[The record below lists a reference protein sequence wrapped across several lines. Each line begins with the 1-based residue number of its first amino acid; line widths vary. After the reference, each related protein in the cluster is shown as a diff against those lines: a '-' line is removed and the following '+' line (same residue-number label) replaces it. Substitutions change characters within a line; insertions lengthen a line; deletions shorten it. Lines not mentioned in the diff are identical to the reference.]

1 MVYRVHRQVQVVFFS
16 FPRRH
21 RAHLILHTSQRL
33 LYEAEP
39 QLRTARMA
47 LEQLSD
53 VVQRCQ
59 ALPDDRYTTE
69 DHDIFTIAGR
79 TCIADGN
86 SAQVLSIVL
95 DEKNQDMVRC
105 LGWNLLPPLIQV
117 LLKKEDKTLSQCLA
131 IFNHLLKTCRP
142 KELLIGLLEQLEQDD
157 PDAIAESLHL
167 LLNPLQKV
175 LLCLG
180 SRKASSLGMTLS
192 SVLDQVA
199 KLPLPHTK
207 EQEED
212 DVFSLCRCCT
222 DLTDFVR
229 PFVHE
234 ARQNLLNSKTRSD
247 STNMAAGGQDRDK
260 EDELRTEL
268 LKFGMKTLSHPLL
281 EVQLKD
287 PDTLPLSPLRTFAT
301 EILNTLSAIGE
312 SLPSLVYR
320 PLLKRKQ
327 VPGFLEEEVRYPKE
341 SLASLAL
348 LVFVHHL
355 AADTFPS
362 VFSPVFCLRCNME
375 HIFLLLSRTEESR
388 IQKGLEL
395 YEKSLVRVD
404 DGSLPADLLEIKTF
418 LRVPQNLVK
427 VMTICPRHD
436 LRTKGLKVLQLS
448 IDKFDTEAKYNFFQY
463 MLKTSNHSGV
473 EGYVIKNI
481 KNQIDFALRPGN
493 GNTWF
498 EGAHLLPLLNKVFS
512 LPDGPETDLLQYMDR
527 VMESLNLLR
536 YLIIRDKVTENQ
548 TGIWTEL
555 YKIEDSF
562 MKPLRFD
569 LNMSR
574 AHYERELHNTVEAKK
589 KKAKT
594 EESVLS
600 VSVGDERLPNMTSES
615 QIQALHSALHTFDMI
630 ESVLVRIE
638 ELIEVKDDP

>member
-1 MVYRVHRQVQVVFFS
+1 
-16 FPRRH
+16 
-21 RAHLILHTSQRL
+21 
-33 LYEAEP
+33 
-39 QLRTARMA
+39 MA

-59 ALPDDRYTTE
+59 ALPEDRYTTE
-69 DHDIFTIAGR
+69 DHDVFTISGR
-79 TCIADGN
+79 TCIEEGN

-95 DEKNQDMVRC
+95 DEKNQDIVRC
-105 LGWNLLPPLIQV
+105 MGWNLLPPLIQV
-117 LLKKEDKTLSQCLA
+117 LVKKEDKKLSQCLA
-131 IFNHLLKTCRP
+131 IFNHLLQTCRP

-157 PDAIAESLHL
+157 PDTIATSLHL

-222 DLTDFVR
+222 DLIDFVK

-234 ARQNLLNSKTRSD
+234 ARQNLLNTEARHEREQ
-247 STNMAAGGQDRDK
+247 GRDN
-260 EDELRTEL
+260 EDELQTEL
-268 LKFGMKTLSHPLL
+268 LKFCMKTLSHPLL

-287 PDTLPLSPLRTFAT
+287 PDTLAVSPLRNFAT

-312 SLPSLVYR
+312 SVPSLVYQ

-341 SLASLAL
+341 SLASLAH

-362 VFSPVFCLRCNME
+362 VFSPVFCLRSNME
-375 HIFLLLSRTEESR
+375 HICLLLSRTEEFR

-395 YEKSLVRVD
+395 YEKSLVRVED
-404 DGSLPADLLEIKTF
+404 CSLHADLLEIKTF
-418 LRVPQNLVK
+418 LTVPQHMVK

-436 LRTKGLKVLQLS
+436 LRTRGLKVLQLS
-448 IDKFDTEAKYNFFQY
+448 IDKFDTEAKYNLFQY

-481 KNQIDFALRPGN
+481 KNQIDVALQPGN
-493 GNTWF
+493 SNTWF
-498 EGAHLLPLLNKVFS
+498 VGAHLLPLLRKVLS
-512 LPDGPETDLLQYMDR
+512 LPDGPETDLLHYLDR

-536 YLIIRDKVTENQ
+536 YLVIRDKATDNQ

-555 YKIEDSF
+555 YKIEDTF
-562 MKPLRFD
+562 LKPLRVGV
-569 LNMSR
+569 NMSR
-574 AHYERELHNTVEAKK
+574 AHYERELHNTMATTRA
-589 KKAKT
+589 KAK

-600 VSVGDERLPNMTSES
+600 VSVGDEKLPNMTSES

-638 ELIEVKDDP
+638 ELTEGEGKSLD

>member
-1 MVYRVHRQVQVVFFS
+1 
-16 FPRRH
+16 
-21 RAHLILHTSQRL
+21 
-33 LYEAEP
+33 
-39 QLRTARMA
+39 MA

-59 ALPDDRYTTE
+59 ALPDDSYTAE
-69 DHDIFTIAGR
+69 DHDVFTIAGR
-79 TCIADGN
+79 TCIEEGN
-86 SAQVLSIVL
+86 SAQVLSIIL
-95 DEKNQDMVRC
+95 DEKNQDIVRC
-105 LGWNLLPPLIQV
+105 MGWNLLPPLIQV
-117 LLKKEDKTLSQCLA
+117 LLKKEDKNLPQCLA

-142 KELLIGLLEQLEQDD
+142 KELLIGLLEQLEHDD
-157 PDAIAESLHL
+157 PDTIAESLHL

-180 SRKASSLGMTLS
+180 SRKASSLGMTLA

-222 DLTDFVR
+222 DLIAFVR
-229 PFVHE
+229 PFVLE
-234 ARQNLLNSKTRSD
+234 VRQNRPNGEELSEN
-247 STNMAAGGQDRDK
+247 TNKMQSGLDTDK

-268 LKFGMKTLSHPLL
+268 LKFCMKTLSHPLL

-287 PDTLPLSPLRTFAT
+287 PDTLAVSPLRDFAT

-312 SLPSLVYR
+312 SLSSLVYQ

-341 SLASLAL
+341 SLASLAH

-375 HIFLLLSRTEESR
+375 HVCLLLSRMEETR

-395 YEKSLVRVD
+395 YEKSLVRVPD
-404 DGSLPADLLEIKTF
+404 CSLPADLLEIKTF
-418 LRVPQNLVK
+418 LTVPQNLVK
-427 VMTICPRHD
+427 VMTMCPRHD
-436 LRTKGLKVLQLS
+436 LRTRGLKVFQQS
-448 IDKFDTEAKYNFFQY
+448 IDKFNTEAKYNFFRY
-463 MLKTSNHSGV
+463 MLTTSNHSGV

-481 KNQIDFALRPGN
+481 KNQIDVALQPGN
-493 GNTWF
+493 SNTWF
-498 EGAHLLPLLNKVFS
+498 EGVHLLPLLRKVLI
-512 LPDGPETDLLQYMDR
+512 LPDGPETDLLQYLDR

-536 YLIIRDKVTENQ
+536 YLVIRDKVTENQ

-555 YKIEDSF
+555 YKIEDTF
-562 MKPLRFD
+562 MKPLRVGV
-569 LNMSR
+569 NMSR
-574 AHYERELHNTVEAKK
+574 AHYERELLNTMEAKK
-589 KKAKT
+589 SKAK
-594 EESVLS
+594 EGSMLS
-600 VSVGDERLPNMTSES
+600 VSVGDEKLPNMTSES

-638 ELIEVKDDP
+638 ELIDVRENL

>member
-1 MVYRVHRQVQVVFFS
+1 
-16 FPRRH
+16 
-21 RAHLILHTSQRL
+21 
-33 LYEAEP
+33 
-39 QLRTARMA
+39 MA

-59 ALPDDRYTTE
+59 ALPNDSYTTE
-69 DHDIFTIAGR
+69 DYDVFTIAGR
-79 TCIADGN
+79 TCIEEGN

-95 DEKNQDMVRC
+95 DEKNQDIVRSM
-105 LGWNLLPPLIQV
+105 GWNLLPPLIQV
-117 LLKKEDKTLSQCLA
+117 LLKKEDKNLSHCLA
-131 IFNHLLKTCRP
+131 VFNHLIKTCRP

-157 PDAIAESLHL
+157 PETIAESLHL

-180 SRKASSLGMTLS
+180 SRKASSLGMSLS

-199 KLPLPHTK
+199 KLPVPHTK

-212 DVFSLCRCCT
+212 DVFSFCRCCT

-234 ARQNLLNSKTRSD
+234 ARQHNLNSQPQNDNANK
-247 STNMAAGGQDRDK
+247 MAGDQDRAK

-268 LKFGMKTLSHPLL
+268 LKFCMKTLSHPLL

-287 PDTLPLSPLRTFAT
+287 PDTLAVSPLRNFAT

-312 SLPSLVYR
+312 PLPGLVFQ
-320 PLLKRKQ
+320 PLLRRKQ

-341 SLASLAL
+341 SLACLAH

-362 VFSPVFCLRCNME
+362 VFSPVFSLRCNME
-375 HIFLLLSRTEESR
+375 HICLLLSRTEESR

-395 YEKSLVRVD
+395 YEKSLVRAE

-418 LRVPQNLVK
+418 LQVPQNLVK
-427 VMTICPRHD
+427 VMTICSRHD
-436 LRTKGLKVLQLS
+436 LRTRGLKVFQLS
-448 IDKFDTEAKYNFFQY
+448 VDKFDTEAKYNFFQY

-493 GNTWF
+493 SNTWF
-498 EGAHLLPLLNKVFS
+498 EGVHLLPLLRKVLT
-512 LPDGPETDLLQYMDR
+512 LPDGPETDLLQYLDR

-555 YKIEDSF
+555 YKIEDAF
-562 MKPLRFD
+562 IKPLRVGV
-569 LNMSR
+569 NMSR
-574 AHYERELHNTVEAKK
+574 AHYERELHNTMETKRS
-589 KKAKT
+589 KT
-594 EESVLS
+594 KEESVLS
-600 VSVGDERLPNMTSES
+600 VSVGDEKLPNMTSES

-638 ELIEVKDDP
+638 ELTEVKETL

>member
-1 MVYRVHRQVQVVFFS
+1 
-16 FPRRH
+16 
-21 RAHLILHTSQRL
+21 
-33 LYEAEP
+33 
-39 QLRTARMA
+39 MA

-59 ALPDDRYTTE
+59 ALPDDSYTAE
-69 DHDIFTIAGR
+69 DHDVFTIAGR
-79 TCIADGN
+79 TCIEEGN
-86 SAQVLSIVL
+86 SAQVLSIIL
-95 DEKNQDMVRC
+95 DEKNQDIVRC
-105 LGWNLLPPLIQV
+105 MGWNLLPPLIQV
-117 LLKKEDKTLSQCLA
+117 LLKKEDKNLPQCLA

-142 KELLIGLLEQLEQDD
+142 KELLIGLLEQLEHDD
-157 PDAIAESLHL
+157 PDTIAESLHL

-180 SRKASSLGMTLS
+180 SRKASSLGMTLA

-222 DLTDFVR
+222 DLIAFVR
-229 PFVHE
+229 PFVLE
-234 ARQNLLNSKTRSD
+234 VRQNLMESRLT
-247 STNMAAGGQDRDK
+247 QC
-260 EDELRTEL
+260 LFL
-268 LKFGMKTLSHPLL
+268 LCSCMKTLSHPLL

-287 PDTLPLSPLRTFAT
+287 PDTLAVSPLRDFAT

-312 SLPSLVYR
+312 SLSSLVYQ

-341 SLASLAL
+341 SLASLAH

-375 HIFLLLSRTEESR
+375 H
-388 IQKGLEL
+388 EL
-395 YEKSLVRVD
+395 YEKSLVRVPD
-404 DGSLPADLLEIKTF
+404 CSLPADLLEIKTF
-418 LRVPQNLVK
+418 LTVPQNLVK
-427 VMTICPRHD
+427 VMTMCPRHD
-436 LRTKGLKVLQLS
+436 LRTRGLKVFQQS
-448 IDKFDTEAKYNFFQY
+448 IDKFNTEAKYNFFRY
-463 MLKTSNHSGV
+463 MLTTSNHSGV

-481 KNQIDFALRPGN
+481 KNQIDVALQPGN
-493 GNTWF
+493 SNTWF
-498 EGAHLLPLLNKVFS
+498 EGVHLLPLLRKVLI
-512 LPDGPETDLLQYMDR
+512 LPDGPETDLLQYLDR

-536 YLIIRDKVTENQ
+536 YLVIRDKVTENQ

-555 YKIEDSF
+555 YKIEDTF
-562 MKPLRFD
+562 MKPLRVGV
-569 LNMSR
+569 NMSR
-574 AHYERELHNTVEAKK
+574 AHYERELLNTMEAKK
-589 KKAKT
+589 SKAK
-594 EESVLS
+594 EGSMLS
-600 VSVGDERLPNMTSES
+600 VSVGDEKLPNMTSES

-638 ELIEVKDDP
+638 ELIDVRENL

>member
-1 MVYRVHRQVQVVFFS
+1 
-16 FPRRH
+16 
-21 RAHLILHTSQRL
+21 
-33 LYEAEP
+33 
-39 QLRTARMA
+39 MA
-47 LEQLSD
+47 LEQFSD

-59 ALPDDRYTTE
+59 ALPDDSYTSE
-69 DHDIFTIAGR
+69 DHDVFTVTGR
-79 TCIADGN
+79 TCIEEGH

-95 DEKNQDMVRC
+95 DEKNQDIVRSM
-105 LGWNLLPPLIQV
+105 GWNLLPPLIQV
-117 LLKKEDKTLSQCLA
+117 LLKKEDKSLPQCLA
-131 IFNHLLKTCRP
+131 IFNHLLQTCRP

-157 PDAIAESLHL
+157 PDTIAESLHL
-167 LLNPLQKV
+167 LLNPLQKL

-234 ARQNLLNSKTRSD
+234 ARLNTLNCSESKNKMSGD
-247 STNMAAGGQDRDK
+247 AGGGK

-268 LKFGMKTLSHPLL
+268 LKFCMKTLSHPLL

-287 PDTLPLSPLRTFAT
+287 PDTLAVSPLRNFAT

-312 SLPSLVYR
+312 SLPGLVYQ

-341 SLASLAL
+341 SLASLSH

-355 AADTFPS
+355 TADTFPS
-362 VFSPVFCLRCNME
+362 VFSPVFSLRSNME
-375 HIFLLLSRTEESR
+375 HICLLLSRTEEFR

-395 YEKSLVRVD
+395 YEKSLVRVE

-418 LRVPQNLVK
+418 LTVPQNLVK

-436 LRTKGLKVLQLS
+436 LRTRGLKVFQLS

-463 MLKTSNHSGV
+463 MLKTSSHSGV

-481 KNQIDFALRPGN
+481 KNQIDAALQPGN
-493 GNTWF
+493 SNTWF
-498 EGAHLLPLLNKVFS
+498 EGVHLLPLLRKVLS
-512 LPDGPETDLLQYMDR
+512 LPDGPETDLLQYLDR
-527 VMESLNLLR
+527 IMESLNLLR
-536 YLIIRDKVTENQ
+536 YLVIRDKVTENQ

-555 YKIEDSF
+555 YKIEDTF
-562 MKPLRFD
+562 LKPLRVGV
-569 LNMSR
+569 NMSR
-574 AHYERELHNTVEAKK
+574 AHYERELHNTMESKK
-589 KKAKT
+589 SKVK
-594 EESVLS
+594 EDSVLS
-600 VSVGDERLPNMTSES
+600 VSVGDEKLPNMTSES

-638 ELIEVKDDP
+638 ELTEVKENL